1 MEVIKRKISARK
13 LGKVA
18 EIFSGLSHP
27 IRLEILALLEGG
39 EALNVGEILSVV
51 TIDPTLL
58 THHLTKM
65 KHIGILESTR
75 EGRNVYYKLAMPEIV
90 SVFDC
95 IEGCKL

>member
-1 MEVIKRKISARK
+1 MEVLKRRISSKK
-13 LGKVA
+13 LAKVA
-18 EIFSGLSHP
+18 TVFGGLSHP
-27 IRLEILALLEGG
+27 IRLEILALLESG
-39 EALNVGEILSVV
+39 ETLTVGEILTVV

-65 KHIGILESTR
+65 KHIGILESYR